1 MSAKHYLGIDLG
13 AESGRVM
20 LGTLE
25 NGKVTL
31 DEMHRFPNVII
42 TVNGTLRWDVLRL
55 FDEIK
60 KGIAK
65 VTAQGIQPRGLSAD
79 TWGVDYCLTGAV
91 EPLLGTPFNYRD
103 SRTDGGFERAFAMMP
118 REEIYRETG
127 IQFMT
132 LNTLY
137 QLHAH
142 NTADPA
148 LLKSAD
154 KLLCMGDFLNF
165 LFSGHPVMEESL
177 ASTTQIYNPKK
188 RAWSKK
194 IISRFK
200 FPKHLFPEVVPSAT
214 RIGPVRAQIAQE
226 LGLTD
231 CAVVATCSHDTGAAI
246 AAVPATGKN
255 WAYLSS
261 GTWSLMGV
269 ELPKPFIKDSAL
281 AADFTNEQGLGGT
294 TRFLKN
300 IIGMWLVQE
309 CRRKWEKQGHH
320 YDYAMLTH
328 IASEAPAFGSLIN
341 PNDARFLKPGGMPGK
356 IQDFARETGQA
367 VPQTHGEII
376 RCALE
381 SLACL
386 YRLTL
391 ERMSSVTGKKI
402 KTLQVVGGGIKN
414 ELLQQFTADAC
425 GVTVAAGPV
434 EATALGNILMQAI
447 ALGDISGHEELR
459 AIVADSFPVKY
470 FQPARTGEWAKAVE
484 RFRSICG

>member
-1 MSAKHYLGIDLG
+1 MNTKHYLGIDLG

-31 DEMHRFPNVII
+31 DEIHRFPNNII
-42 TVNGTLRWDVLRL
+42 KINGSLRWDVLRL

-65 VTAQGIQPRGLSAD
+65 VTAQGIQPRSLSSD
-79 TWGVDYCLTGAV
+79 TWGVDYSLTGRV

-103 SRTDGGFERAFAMMP
+103 SRTDGGLERAFSVMSK
-118 REEIYRETG
+118 EDIYKETG

-142 NTADPA
+142 NDSDPA

-165 LFSGHPVMEESL
+165 LFSGRPVMEASL
-177 ASTTQIYNPKK
+177 ASTTQMYNPKK

-194 IISRFK
+194 IISKFK
-200 FPKHLFPEVVPSAT
+200 FPKHIFPEILPSAS
-214 RIGPVRAQIAQE
+214 RIGPVQPLVAGE
-226 LGLTD
+226 LGLAN
-231 CAVVATCSHDTGAAI
+231 CEVVASCSHDTGAAI

-269 ELPKPFIKDSAL
+269 ELAKPFIKETAL
-281 AADFTNEQGLGGT
+281 ATEFTNEQGLGGT

-309 CRRKWEKQGHH
+309 CRRSWEKEGHH
-320 YDYAMLTH
+320 YDYSMLTH
-328 IASEAPAFGSLIN
+328 IASEAKAFGSLIN
-341 PNDARFLKPGGMPGK
+341 PNDARFLKPGDMPTQ
-356 IQDFARETGQA
+356 IQDFARETGQT

-386 YRLTL
+386 YSLTL
-391 ERMSSVTGKKI
+391 EKIAGLTGRKI
-402 KTLQVVGGGIKN
+402 KVLHVVGGGIKN

-425 GVTVAAGPV
+425 GLKVATGPV
-434 EATALGNILMQAI
+434 EATALGNILMQAL
-447 ALGDISGHEELR
+447 AMGDIQSHEELR
-459 AIVADSFPVKY
+459 KIVSDSFPVKY
-470 FQPARTGEWAKAVE
+470 FHPSNSDQWKETLE
-484 RFRSICG
+484 RFRAICG

>member
-25 NGKVTL
+25 NGKVSL

-42 TVNGTLRWDVLRL
+42 NVNGTLRWDVLRL

-65 VTAQGIQPRGLSAD
+65 VTAQGIQPRSLSSD
-79 TWGVDYCLTGAV
+79 TGGVDYCLTGKI
-91 EPLLGTPFNYRD
+91 EPLVGTPYNYRD
-103 SRTDGGFERAFAMMP
+103 SRTDGGFERAFAVMSK
-118 REEIYRETG
+118 EDIYKETG

-142 NTADPA
+142 NSSDPA

-165 LFSGHPVMEESL
+165 LFSGKAVMEESL

-194 IISRFK
+194 IISKFK
-200 FPKHLFPEVVPSAT
+200 FPKHIFPDVLPSAT
-214 RIGPVRAQIAQE
+214 RIAPVQPQVAHE
-226 LGLTD
+226 LGLTN
-231 CAVVATCSHDTGAAI
+231 CEVVAGCSHDTGAAI

-269 ELPKPFIKDSAL
+269 ELTKPFVKDSAL
-281 AADFTNEQGLGGT
+281 AAEFTNEQGIDGT

-309 CRRKWEKQGHH
+309 CRRTWEKVGHH
-320 YDYAMLTH
+320 YDYSMLTH
-328 IASEAPAFGSLIN
+328 IASEAKPFGSLIN
-341 PNDARFLKPGGMPGK
+341 PNDARFLKPGDMPSK
-356 IQDFARETGQA
+356 IQGFCREKGQA
-367 VPQTHGEII
+367 VPETHGEII

-386 YRLTL
+386 YSVTL
-391 ERMSSVTGKKI
+391 EKISEVTGKKI
-402 KTLQVVGGGIKN
+402 KTLHVVGGGIKN

-425 GVTVAAGPV
+425 GITIAAGPV
-434 EATALGNILMQAI
+434 EATALGNILMQSLAM
-447 ALGDISGHEELR
+447 GDIHNHEELR
-459 AIVADSFPVKY
+459 KIVSDSFPVKY
-470 FQPARTGEWAKAVE
+470 FEPVNQISWKPFIE
-484 RFRSICG
+484 RFRAICG